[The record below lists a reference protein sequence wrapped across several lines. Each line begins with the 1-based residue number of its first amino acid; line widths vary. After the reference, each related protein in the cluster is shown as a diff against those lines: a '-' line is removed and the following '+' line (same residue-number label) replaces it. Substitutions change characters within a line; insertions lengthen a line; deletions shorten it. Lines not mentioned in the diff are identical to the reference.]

1 MTKIKQPL
9 VSIII
14 PTYNTARYLEEAVNS
29 ALGQTYKNKEII
41 VVDDGST
48 DNTREILD
56 VYIRKGVIK
65 YIYQKNKG
73 LAGARNTG
81 IMSARGEYVALLD
94 ADDLFKLDKV
104 EKQLRYLNNCPDCDF
119 CYCDVLLFQDNR
131 PNKFFRYDYKY
142 YSGSIF
148 KYLLRQNFINP
159 STLFFHR
166 KNIIDKFGLFNES
179 LRRVEDL
186 EYYLRVSLAGAK
198 FCFLDEPLFLSR
210 VRKNGNLQS
219 DQAFVQ
225 ETTLNVLKNIGER
238 LTFSEREIYGLD
250 EAINSRKVKLS
261 LAYLASGNRRLGRKT
276 ILEVDHMYILKFL
289 VLLLSF
295 ISISLI
301 SFLVDKLTI
310 LRRRILFKRSI

>member
-219 DQAFVQ
+219 DQALVQ

-276 ILEVDHMYILKFL
+276 ILEVDRMYILKFL

>member
-219 DQAFVQ
+219 NQALVQ

-276 ILEVDHMYILKFL
+276 ILEVDRMYILKFL